1 MNATAPVL
9 EVTGVSKRFGGV
21 QALMGVD
28 LFLRAGSIHALLGEN
43 GAGKSTL
50 VKIIAGVYRPD
61 TGTMR
66 LNGAELELR
75 GPAHA
80 RQLGIAVIHQE
91 PSLFPDLE
99 VAENIF
105 MGHPPRDRWGR
116 VDWRRMR
123 AEAQKLFAAQGVSL
137 RVTAPVLGLSV
148 ADQQLVEISKALS
161 FDARV
166 LVMDEPTA
174 ALSPREVERLFGIVR
189 QLRDRGVA
197 VLFVSHRLEEIFELC
212 DEVTVLRDG
221 AHVIT
226 APVADLTVA
235 ETIRHMVGRRVETL
249 YPKQE
254 VEVKEVALEV
264 RQLSRAG
271 AFRNVSFSVRRGEI
285 LGLAGLVGA
294 GRTEVARVIF
304 GIDRADSGQ
313 ILVRGKAVNIDSPWA
328 ALSQGIAYLPEDR
341 HQHGLI
347 LDFPIASNITLPI
360 LRRVSRGLFLERR
373 RERAIAEAQAAR
385 LQVRATSVDQLAS
398 ALSGGNQQ
406 KVVLAKW
413 LAAEPSV
420 LILDE
425 PTRGVDI
432 GAKAEVHRIMSQ
444 LAAEGMA
451 LILISSELPEMLGM
465 ADRVV
470 VMHEGTVTAE
480 FDRRQ
485 ADPEKVMFAATGQAR
500 ADG

>member
-1 MNATAPVL
+1 MTIAVPVL
-9 EVTGVSKRFGGV
+9 ELNGVSKRFGGV
-21 QALMGVD
+21 QALNAVD
-28 LFLRAGSIHALLGEN
+28 VSLRAGSIHALLGEN

-66 LNGAELELR
+66 LNGVELDLR

-91 PSLFPDLE
+91 PSLFPDLD

-123 AEAQKLFAAQGVSL
+123 AEAQRLFAAQGVSL

-161 FDARV
+161 VDARV

-174 ALSPREVERLFGIVR
+174 ALSLREVERLFGIVR
-189 QLRDRGVA
+189 QLRERGVA
-197 VLFVSHRLEEIFELC
+197 VLFVSHRLDEIFELC
-212 DEVTVLRDG
+212 DVVTVLRDG
-221 AHVIT
+221 GHVIT

-235 ETIRHMVGRRVETL
+235 QTIRHMVGRQVETL

-254 VEVKEVALEV
+254 VEVKEVAVEV
-264 RQLSRAG
+264 RELSRAG
-271 AFRNVSFSVRRGEI
+271 VFRNVSFSVRRGEI
-285 LGLAGLVGA
+285 VGLAGLVGA

-313 ILVRGKAVNIDSPWA
+313 ILVRGKVVHIDSPWV

-360 LRRVSRGLFLERR
+360 LRRVSHGLFLDRR
-373 RERAIAEAQAAR
+373 REREIAEAQATR

-413 LAAEPSV
+413 LAAEPTV

-425 PTRGVDI
+425 PTRGIDI
-432 GAKAEVHRIMSQ
+432 SAKAEVHRIMSQ
-444 LAAEGMA
+444 LAADGMA

-465 ADRVV
+465 ADRIV

-485 ADPEKVMFAATGQAR
+485 ADQEKVMFAATGQAR
-500 ADG
+500 GDG